1 MKRLRLNTLLQPLF
15 VIALMGSALPAVAVT
30 PKDTLIM
37 ARKIDDIK
45 TLDPAEVFEW
55 GSGEVINNIYTR
67 LITLDPEDP
76 TKLTGGVAQSWK
88 VSDDGL
94 TYEFKIRPNMK
105 FHSGNPVTAKDVEF
119 SLRRVVH
126 LKKNPVFIFNQLGWK
141 ADTVNE
147 MVKAVDDDTLVLKL
161 AKPYATS
168 LVINCL
174 SAGVGSVVDSVEV
187 QKHVKD
193 NDYGYE
199 WLRTHS
205 AGSGAYKLIAWKP
218 KDAVVLEANAGFYM
232 GAPKMKRFIIRHIAE
247 PSAQRLL
254 LDAGDI
260 DIARDLSADQIKQA
274 RKNEKYTVSTTE
286 KLSTYYLGLNSAKS
300 KPLANPKVWEAL
312 RWLIDYQGMA
322 DSFLDGYY
330 TVHQSFLTGPDG
342 LKDNPYKLDVAKA
355 KALLK
360 EAGYPDGFTISMD
373 LYNTSPQTDIGQSIQ
388 STFAQAGIKVKLQQS
403 DKAQALTTYRSRSHE
418 IMLAAWSPDYMDPH
432 STAEFFVRNPDNS
445 DASKNNTAAWRN
457 GWDIPE
463 LSAMTEK
470 AMMERDTE
478 VRRQIYTKQQE
489 VVQKNAPMIMMF
501 QLLESS
507 VLQKNVSHFI
517 TGPGFDTAIYWKI
530 EK

>member
-1 MKRLRLNTLLQPLF
+1 MHITKLNKVLKPLLAA
-15 VIALMGSALPAVAVT
+15 ALIGCALPALSAT

-67 LITLDPEDP
+67 LVALDPNDL

-88 VSDDGL
+88 VSEDGL
-94 TYEFKIRPNMK
+94 TYEFKIRPDMK
-105 FHSGNPVTAKDVEF
+105 FHSGNPVTAKDVEY

-126 LKKNPVFIFNQLGWK
+126 LKKTPVFIFNQLGWTSE
-141 ADTVNE
+141 TVE
-147 MVKAVDDDTLVLKL
+147 DMVKAVDNDTVVLKI

-187 QKHVKD
+187 QKHIKD

-205 AGSGAYKLIAWKP
+205 AGSGAYKLIVWKP
-218 KDAVVLEANAGFYM
+218 KDAVVMEANPDFYL
-232 GAPKMKRFIIRHIAE
+232 GAPKMKRFIVRHIAE

-260 DIARDLSADQIKQA
+260 DIARDLSADQVKQA
-274 RKNEKYTVSTTE
+274 RKLDKFTVSTTE
-286 KLSTYYLGLNSAKS
+286 KLSTYYLGLNAAKS
-300 KPLANPKVWEAL
+300 KPLANEKVWEAM

-322 DSFLDGYY
+322 GSFLDGYY
-330 TVHQSFLTGPDG
+330 TVHQSFLTGPNG
-342 LKDNPYKLDVAKA
+342 LKDKPYKLDVEKA

-360 EAGYPDGFTISMD
+360 EAGYADGFSISMD
-373 LYNTSPQTDIGQSIQ
+373 VYNTAPQTDIGQSIQ
-388 STFAQAGIKVKLQQS
+388 STFALAGIKVNLIQS
-403 DKAQALTTYRSRSHE
+403 DKAQALTKYRTRAHE

-432 STAEFFVRNPDNS
+432 STAEFFVRNVDNS
-445 DASKNNTAAWRN
+445 DASKNKTAAWRN
-457 GWDIPE
+457 GWSIPE
-463 LSAMTEK
+463 MSELTEK

-478 VRRQIYTKQQE
+478 ARLDIYRQQQE
-489 VVQKNAPMIMMF
+489 TVQKHSPMIMMF
-501 QLLESS
+501 QLLENS
-507 VLQKNVSHFI
+507 VLKKNVKNFVS
-517 TGPGFDTAIYWKI
+517 GPGFDTAMYWKI